1 MLLDTRDSIMNKFNT
16 LTASMLVTALSLTAC
31 NNDNDTVIQPNE
43 TEINDQQQLISG
55 TVIDANGN
63 PIVGADVK
71 VGKRSV
77 LTDNAGTYSLNL
89 DNKAS
94 NAVILVR
101 KLGYLTM
108 AREVKIESKRAHHL
122 DITLTPDQIT
132 SAFAANAGVN
142 NLQVSGAE
150 VSIPANSIVNADGND
165 YTGTVNIAANYYN
178 PDSIEGARSFAQP
191 FTGQNEDG
199 SQQTNL
205 VTVGVLDVKL
215 TDPATGA
222 TLNLKEGTQ
231 ATLVYPE
238 VTTDQNL
245 PSIPL
250 WYYDEEK
257 TIWVKDGVATRQPD
271 GSYKGQVSHFTLWNL
286 DIPLNEYYAVLTGC
300 MIDSK
305 TKKPYVKDY
314 FAAIKGRGS
323 FSNSGG
329 TDNDGKFSIRVPFN
343 TPLTLFSYSYS
354 VGFSTIQ
361 IPALA
366 QNGTY
371 QINNGD
377 CIEVNTVNESS
388 GQIDLNNSDIGTIF
402 DELPLA
408 PVPVT
413 PVPSIP
419 DAPFIPPTEQNTAGL
434 IGYNFSF
441 DTDSDTATGLENV
454 FISTLSTN
462 NGNSTN
468 IVEKSLYDV
477 EQDYDDFEAQEQLS
491 LTTMGISPQ
500 FRFSLTTDNAIKTE
514 QLNTVFTNNRYIQRL
529 SNGFVSTGTYTDVQ
543 LAGQKIGTVLA
554 LENNNDFYNDI
565 PDSVIDKLNNLPSSL
580 SIFSNGAS
588 CKKALTG
595 SVNVDYISLNYK
607 LPGLSFDQAVTGFG
621 NARRGTWAGIPWI
634 AEVKDVNSDDDSS
647 TAFVNYKNEVYAASF
662 VDAESENLKEFEKD
676 DCAFYN
682 EVAKNQIL
690 TALRT
695 AYPTL

>member
-1 MLLDTRDSIMNKFNT
+1 MNKFNT

-71 VGKRSV
+71 VDKRSV

-222 TLNLKEGTQ
+222 TLNLKEGAQ

-257 TIWVKDGVATRQPD
+257 TIWVKDGSLLVNQMVVIKDKYR
-271 GSYKGQVSHFTLWNL
+271 TL
-286 DIPLNEYYAVLTGC
+286 
-300 MIDSK
+300 
-305 TKKPYVKDY
+305 PY
-314 FAAIKGRGS
+314 
-323 FSNSGG
+323 
-329 TDNDGKFSIRVPFN
+329 
-343 TPLTLFSYSYS
+343 
-354 VGFSTIQ
+354 
-361 IPALA
+361 
-366 QNGTY
+366 
-371 QINNGD
+371 
-377 CIEVNTVNESS
+377 
-388 GQIDLNNSDIGTIF
+388 
-402 DELPLA
+402 
-408 PVPVT
+408 
-413 PVPSIP
+413 
-419 DAPFIPPTEQNTAGL
+419 
-434 IGYNFSF
+434 
-441 DTDSDTATGLENV
+441 
-454 FISTLSTN
+454 
-462 NGNSTN
+462 
-468 IVEKSLYDV
+468 
-477 EQDYDDFEAQEQLS
+477 
-491 LTTMGISPQ
+491 GI
-500 FRFSLTTDNAIKTE
+500 
-514 QLNTVFTNNRYIQRL
+514 
-529 SNGFVSTGTYTDVQ
+529 
-543 LAGQKIGTVLA
+543 
-554 LENNNDFYNDI
+554 
-565 PDSVIDKLNNLPSSL
+565 
-580 SIFSNGAS
+580 
-588 CKKALTG
+588 
-595 SVNVDYISLNYK
+595 
-607 LPGLSFDQAVTGFG
+607 
-621 NARRGTWAGIPWI
+621 
-634 AEVKDVNSDDDSS
+634 
-647 TAFVNYKNEVYAASF
+647 
-662 VDAESENLKEFEKD
+662 
-676 DCAFYN
+676 
-682 EVAKNQIL
+682 
-690 TALRT
+690 
-695 AYPTL
+695 